1 MEQGGG
7 TIARQ
12 GNKLTVIKVNS
23 LKAVGRY
30 SDGLGLYLF
39 IVRPGEK
46 VWTFRYMRDGK
57 AREMSLGPV
66 HSVNLAEARER
77 ARQARQILLD
87 GLDPI
92 EIKHGAMQERKAE
105 KLRTMTFKQAA
116 LQFLATDKVQK
127 FKNDK
132 HRAQWGSTL
141 ESYAFPVFGD
151 LPLQQI
157 DTAIVLKALLPVWKR
172 TPETGS
178 RLRGRIERV
187 FAWAK
192 PLKLFEGENPAS
204 REVLKDH
211 LPTKAKAN
219 HHKAYPFKQ
228 LPAFMAEL
236 RNKDLMS
243 ARSLEFVILT
253 AARTS
258 EVIGARWEEVD
269 LEAKTWTVPAERMK
283 AKVEHVVP
291 LSERAVEILRDLG
304 SSASRSD
311 RLFPLSNMAML
322 ELLRGMTG
330 DGYTVHGF
338 RSAFRDWAGD
348 QTSHPH
354 DVIEF
359 ALAHGIPNKASAA
372 YRRYRAIEK
381 RRALMSEWA
390 RYCQSPAISADV
402 VALHG

>member
-1 MEQGGG
+1 MPSPCLV
-7 TIARQ
+7 ICRFSR
-12 GNKLTVIKVNS
+12 LT
-23 LKAVGRY
+23 
-30 SDGLGLYLF
+30 
-39 IVRPGEK
+39 
-46 VWTFRYMRDGK
+46 
-57 AREMSLGPV
+57 
-66 HSVNLAEARER
+66 
-77 ARQARQILLD
+77 
-87 GLDPI
+87 
-92 EIKHGAMQERKAE
+92 
-105 KLRTMTFKQAA
+105 
-116 LQFLATDKVQK
+116 
-127 FKNDK
+127 
-132 HRAQWGSTL
+132 
-141 ESYAFPVFGD
+141 
-151 LPLQQI
+151 LPLC
-157 DTAIVLKALLPVWKR
+157 LKALLPVWKR

-236 RNKDLMS
+236 RNKDSMS

-258 EVIGARWEEVD
+258 EVIGARWEEID

-338 RSAFRDWAGD
+338 RSAFRIGLE
-348 QTSHPH
+348 TKP
-354 DVIEF
+354 
-359 ALAHGIPNKASAA
+359 PTPM
-372 YRRYRAIEK
+372 
-381 RRALMSEWA
+381 MS
-390 RYCQSPAISADV
+390 SS
-402 VALHG
+402 LH